1 MNISK
6 IAQLCKPLKQALL
19 TVNHDFEDTQQFIG
33 TSSAIYSLRG
43 LPKVN
48 ETNLLK
54 LFSVPD
60 KNKEQWVVRN
70 GAISGPDP
78 MPDYNNPLQLLPLC
92 VGASGQIGC
101 LQGAKRSY
109 LINLK
114 YLKPIDDKDGE
125 IDFYPQVSDK
135 RILVVQNTHLVA
147 ILMPLGNVS
156 ESFLENLKT
165 IQDVAQ
171 ALYNGTEA

>member
-6 IAQLCKPLKQALL
+6 IAQLCKPLKQVLL
-19 TVNHDFEDTQQFIG
+19 TVKHDFEDTQQFAG
-33 TSSAIYSLRG
+33 TGSAVYSLRG
-43 LPKVN
+43 LPRVN
-48 ETNLLK
+48 ELNLLK

-60 KNKEQWVVRN
+60 KNKEQWAVHK
-70 GAISGPDP
+70 GTISGPDP

-125 IDFYPQVSDK
+125 IWFYPQVNDK
-135 RILVVQNTHLVA
+135 RILVVQNSRLVA
-147 ILMPLGNVS
+147 MLMPLGNVS